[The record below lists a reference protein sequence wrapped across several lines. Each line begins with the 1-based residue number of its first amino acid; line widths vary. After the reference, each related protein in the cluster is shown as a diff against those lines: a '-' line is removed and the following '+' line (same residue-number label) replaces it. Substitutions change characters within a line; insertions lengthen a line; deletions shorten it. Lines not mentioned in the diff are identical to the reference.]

1 MLTLLVLT
9 DFSAAAD
16 HALHY
21 AAALAAP
28 GGAHLVLLHVLP
40 GRFHPDALLTT
51 PAAATEDD
59 AHALLRQRLLALP
72 AELPASAAVASGEVA
87 AEVAAAVR
95 QREVSL
101 VILGRPDL
109 GPVPDELARTTSLS
123 LLNHLPCP
131 LLVVPQSGA
140 AAGPPRHALLAAD
153 DQPLPHTPGTA
164 ELRPL
169 LGQASVTVAFVASE
183 EAAADPARAFAN
195 ARQSGLL
202 AGFGEA
208 REQGFSATSP
218 AAGLADATALL
229 QPDLLVLVA
238 RRRSLLGSLFHQ
250 SVTAAVVR
258 EAQVPVL
265 VLPEH
270 AD

>member
-16 HALHY
+16 HALQY

-40 GRFHPDALLTT
+40 TAFSPDVLITT
-51 PAAATEDD
+51 PAAETEDD
-59 AHALLRQRLLALP
+59 AYALLRQRLLLLP
-72 AELPASAAVASGEVA
+72 ADLPASAAVASGDVA

-95 QREVSL
+95 QREASL

-109 GPVPDELARTTSLS
+109 GPVPDELVRTTSLG

-131 LLVVPQSGA
+131 LLVVPEHSA
-140 AAGPPRHALLAAD
+140 AVPPRHALLAAD

-169 LGQASVTVAFVASE
+169 LAQTSVTVAFVAE
-183 EAAADPARAFAN
+183 EDVAADPARAFTN
-195 ARQSGLL
+195 ARQAQLL

-208 REQGFSATSP
+208 RAQGFAAASP
-218 AAGLADATALL
+218 AAGLADAAALL

-258 EAQVPVL
+258 EARVPVL

-270 AD
+270 AA

>member
-16 HALHY
+16 HALQY
-21 AAALAAP
+21 AATLAAP
-28 GGAHLVLLHVLP
+28 GGAHLVLLHVRP
-40 GRFHPDALLTT
+40 GLLSPGAFTVA
-51 PAAATEDD
+51 PVAETEDD
-59 AHALLRQRLLALP
+59 AYALLRQRLLTLP
-72 AELPASAAVASGEVA
+72 ANLPASAAVASGEVA

-95 QREVSL
+95 QREAAL
-101 VILGRPDL
+101 VVLGRPDL
-109 GPVPDELARTTSLS
+109 GPVPDELARTTSLG

-131 LLVVPQSGA
+131 LLVVPEHSA
-140 AAGPPRHALLAAD
+140 ATAPPQRALLAAD

-169 LGQASVTVAFVASE
+169 LNQASVTVAFVAEE

-195 ARQSGLL
+195 AQQAGLL
-202 AGFGEA
+202 AGFGA
-208 REQGFSATSP
+208 AQEQGFSATTP
-218 AAGLADATALL
+218 AAGLVAAAALL

-238 RRRSLLGSLFHQ
+238 RRRSFLGSLFHQ

-258 EAQVPVL
+258 ETQVPVL

-270 AD
+270 AA